1 MSFSWLVDIAKT
13 FPGLHASWQKSTEVA
28 IRQAGNRCLDPPEP
42 AAPQAIRDV
51 DYAWLAEAAY
61 SATYY
66 ARSVRRQTGRA
77 PSTLAY
83 TILEQTGWTRWTDF
97 PDRDLLY
104 RIEDSHL
111 RVEVWERATTTTST
125 VVITFG
131 GTVAKVWADWEANLR
146 WFIPFHHDEYTEL
159 VRDLAP
165 AFVDA
170 YKRRFMDPQS
180 RINRDTALHA
190 TGHSLGGGLAQQFA
204 YALPV
209 DPLVPRVSRV
219 LAFDPSPVTGFF
231 SVAAKL
237 RDYNT
242 QGLDI
247 DRIYARGEVLAILR
261 SLLSVFI
268 PPSQID
274 PAIRG
279 IRYQLTRTLDPI
291 SDHAMLRLAKHIQSE
306 SGRMPM
312 RYEEMVASAA

>member
-1 MSFSWLVDIAKT
+1 MAFTWLVDTAKT
-13 FPGLHASWQKSTEVA
+13 LPGLRASWQKSTEVA
-28 IRQAGNRCLDPPEP
+28 IRHPGNRCLDRPQP
-42 AAPQAIRDV
+42 AGPQAIRDV
-51 DYAWLAEAAY
+51 DYAWLAEVAY

-66 ARSVRRQTGRA
+66 ARSVRSQTGRP
-77 PSTLAY
+77 PSALAS
-83 TILEQTGWTRWTDF
+83 TILAQSGWTKWTDF

-111 RVEVWERATTTTST
+111 RVEVWEHATATTST
-125 VVITFG
+125 VVVAFG
-131 GTVAKVWADWEANLR
+131 GTVAKVWADWESNLR

-165 AFVDA
+165 AFVNA
-170 YKRRFMDPQS
+170 YKKRFMDPQS

-219 LAFDPSPVTGFF
+219 LAFDSSPVTGFF

-237 RDYNT
+237 RDYNI

-261 SLLSVFI
+261 SLLSVFV
-268 PPSQID
+268 PPSRSD
-274 PAIRG
+274 PAICG

-291 SDHAMLRLAKHIQSE
+291 SDHAMLRLAKHIQTE
-306 SGRMPM
+306 SGRTPL
-312 RYEEMVASAA
+312 RYETLDARAA